1 MGTFQRSSVN
11 SMSVTSSFSGL
22 VSSQGIPSDAES
34 LLKIVD
40 NIPVINIEPVG
51 VQLDGAGDPHSV
63 GSDSSGSSTIHSSFG
78 PVAPT
83 AAQTV

>member
-1 MGTFQRSSVN
+1 M
-11 SMSVTSSFSGL
+11 
-22 VSSQGIPSDAES
+22 SSQGIPSDAES

-63 GSDSSGSSTIHSSFG
+63 GSDSSGSSSIASSSG
-78 PVAPT
+78 QAAPT
-83 AAQTV
+83 AAQTVQNA

>member
-1 MGTFQRSSVN
+1 MSSP
-11 SMSVTSSFSGL
+11 
-22 VSSQGIPSDAES
+22 GIPSDAES

-51 VQLDGAGDPHSV
+51 VQLDGAGDPQSV
-63 GSDSSGSSTIHSSFG
+63 GSNSSGSSIALSSG

-83 AAQTV
+83 SVQTV